1 MKFSKSNPNLCHGIP
16 SSQILKYYQE
26 NVCDLCLLYIN
37 QKNKLNIKKNQ
48 FSDNTQESTLTET
61 T

>member
-1 MKFSKSNPNLCHGIP
+1 MKFSKSNPNLCHGIL

-26 NVCDLCLLYIN
+26 NICDLCLLYIN
-37 QKNKLNIKKNQ
+37 QKNRLNIKKNQ
-48 FSDNTQESTLTET
+48 FSDNTRESTLAET